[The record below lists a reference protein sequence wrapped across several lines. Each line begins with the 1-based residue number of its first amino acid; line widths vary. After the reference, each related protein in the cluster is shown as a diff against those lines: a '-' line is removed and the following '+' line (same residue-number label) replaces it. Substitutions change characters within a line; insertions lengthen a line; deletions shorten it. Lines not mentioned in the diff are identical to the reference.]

1 MKNEEGGL
9 PSKATPASGARGMRF
24 RPILFIALA
33 TVAAG
38 LVVVIWMTRGPKI
51 VLMQD
56 SPLGGFF
63 EPDKLTIRVGTTVR
77 WQNVGHMVHDA
88 TNRRDLAARAGD
100 VESPAGPPPFDSGF
114 LPPGQTFSYTFTVP
128 GTYKYVCV
136 PHELG
141 GMIGEVTVTRGW
153 LW

>member
-1 MKNEEGGL
+1 MFEGG
-9 PSKATPASGARGMRF
+9 PRSQGTSVSTGKRRIRF
-24 RPILFIALA
+24 RTILVIALA

-38 LVVVIWMTRGPKI
+38 LAFATWMTRGPKV

-63 EPDKLTIRVGTTVR
+63 EPEKVTIRAGTTVQ
-77 WQNVGHMVHDA
+77 WKNVGHMVHDA
-88 TNRRDLAARAGD
+88 TSRRDLAVRASD
-100 VESPAGPPPFDSGF
+100 VENPAGTPPFDSGF

-141 GMIGEVTVTRGW
+141 GMLGEITVTSGW